1 MKEYNKQNMKELGTI
16 VLLFL
21 AAIFAIAASF
31 GSIKFGVADKNAIY
45 WVAGIANLCGW
56 GFIAY
61 RLYKHKSK
69 SE

>member
-1 MKEYNKQNMKELGTI
+1 MKEYNKQNIKELGTI

-21 AAIFAIAASF
+21 AAIFAIAASY
-31 GSIKFGVADKNAIY
+31 GSIRFGIMEKNAIY
-45 WVAGIANLCGW
+45 WVAGLANICGW

-61 RLYKHKSK
+61 RLYKSK